1 MPKSRGRKN
10 LRSRERISKRQVAQR
25 TQEILEAQRQRFREK
40 FGRDPGPSDPVFFNP
55 DAPEPV
61 PMSAVKLQAETVETM
76 RKAGTPPH
84 LWLQADRGLTA
95 AGGHA
100 RQIASKS
107 GTARSTSISPLRRL
121 R

>member
-10 LRSRERISKRQVAQR
+10 RRR
-25 TQEILEAQRQRFREK
+25 TQRVTKIAITERTREILEAQQQRFREK

-76 RKAGTPPH
+76 RKAGTPP
-84 LWLQADRGLTA
+84 QIIYGYKRTGGLLL
-95 AGGHA
+95 
-100 RQIASKS
+100 REDMR
-107 GTARSTSISPLRRL
+107 ARSRQRVEQ
-121 R
+121 RDQRVFRH